1 MDWNKTKS
9 IFIFVFL
16 VLNIFLYTQYVKS
29 YKENQNVEVLG
40 EKNIEAKLKDD
51 NITYAALPNNIDK
64 AAFISG
70 KAKIFNIAEQLQST
84 NETVNVENGDTLVVN
99 YETPIKLRNIETT
112 GFQEYVQQ
120 HVKDGASYTLWQIN
134 REERTAI
141 YFQRLDDRTFYYS
154 LKGLVKVYY
163 TEQGEVYKY
172 EQTMLEQLEELEQK
186 KNLLPPIQII
196 QVLYARNL
204 VKPDSHIMSLKL
216 GYSTLFQFTQTQVF
230 APTWQ
235 VLVKTPDGLIEEFFV
250 NAVEGKV
257 VDMQLDAKAVEEE
270 E

>member
-16 VLNIFLYTQYVKS
+16 ILNIFLYSQYVKN

-51 NITYAALPNNIDK
+51 NITYAALPNNVEK
-64 AAFISG
+64 AAYISG
-70 KAKIFNIAEQLQST
+70 KVKLFNTSDALQGI
-84 NETVNVENGDTLVVN
+84 NEMYRVEDEDTLIV
-99 YETPIKLRNIETT
+99 TFQKPIKLRNMEQS
-112 GFQEYVQQ
+112 GFQEFIQQ
-120 HVKDGASYTLWQIN
+120 YINAGASYTLWDIN
-134 REERTAI
+134 REEGTAI
-141 YFQRLDDRTFYYS
+141 YFQRMNDRTLYYS
-154 LKGLVKVYY
+154 LKGLVKVYF

-172 EQTMLEQLEELEQK
+172 EQTMLEQLGELEQQ

-196 QVLYARNL
+196 QVLYARNFI
-204 VKPDSHIMSLKL
+204 KPNSHITSMKL

-230 APTWQ
+230 APTWEVRVQ
-235 VLVKTPDGLIEEFFV
+235 TQEGTSEEFFV

-257 VDMQLDAKAVEEE
+257 VDMQLDVKAVEEE

>member
-16 VLNIFLYTQYVKS
+16 VLNIFLYSQYVDS

-51 NITYAALPNNIDK
+51 NITYSDLPTIEK
-64 AAFISG
+64 AAYISG
-70 KAKIFNIAEQLQST
+70 KVKLFDLPDASQGMNT
-84 NETVNVENGDTLVVN
+84 MYRVEDGDTLIVALQK
-99 YETPIKLRNIETT
+99 PIKLRNMEAT
-112 GFQEYVQQ
+112 GFQEFIQQYVN
-120 HVKDGASYTLWQIN
+120 DGASYTLWDIN
-134 REERTAI
+134 KEEGTAI
-141 YFQRLDDRTFYYS
+141 YFQRLQDRTFYYS
-154 LKGLVKVYY
+154 LKGLVKVYF
-163 TEQGEVYKY
+163 TEQGEVYLY
-172 EQTMLEQLEELEQK
+172 EQTMLEQLEELEKK

-204 VKPDSHIMSLKL
+204 IKPDSVVTRMEL

-230 APTWQ
+230 APTWE
-235 VLVKTPDGLIEEFFV
+235 VRVRTPEGTVEEYFV

-257 VDMQLDAKAVEEE
+257 VDMQLDVKAVEEE
-270 E
+270 EE

>member
-16 VLNIFLYTQYVKS
+16 VLNIFLYSQYVNS

-51 NITYAALPNNIDK
+51 NITYASLPNIEK
-64 AAFISG
+64 AAYISG
-70 KAKIFNIAEQLQST
+70 KVKLFNAPDALQGI
-84 NETVNVENGDTLVVN
+84 NETYRVEDDDTLIV
-99 YETPIKLRNIETT
+99 TLQKPIKLRNMEAT
-112 GFQEYVQQ
+112 GFQEFIQQ
-120 HVKDGASYTLWQIN
+120 HVSSGASYALWDIN
-134 REERTAI
+134 EEEGTAI
-141 YFQRLDDRTFYYS
+141 YFQRINDRTFYYS
-154 LKGLVKVYY
+154 LKGLVKVYF

-172 EQTMLEQLEELEQK
+172 EQTMLEQIEELEVQ

-204 VKPDSHIMSLKL
+204 IKPDSQITSMKL

-230 APTWQ
+230 APTWE
-235 VLVKTPDGLIEEFFV
+235 VRVRTPEGTSEEFFV
-250 NAVEGKV
+250 KAVDGKV
-257 VDMQLDAKAVEEE
+257 VDMQLDVKAVEEE